1 MKLTHE
7 QMTALRKASAVLSG
21 TGHHDE
27 ASEINRMLAHPDHSG
42 DGGEKVAAAVFP
54 MAQPGHC
61 INCGL
66 SVSPSCAC
74 ARGRDLAAQS
84 PLPQDGDERAR
95 FEAWANSNGF
105 GPKYRESMFAA
116 WQAALASNKAASETK
131 VQKGSWVNEPP
142 VMPWED
148 QSRSEDEKA
157 AIRFYVENPS
167 AALLDFGKRVSSNKA
182 AAVAVAHPT
191 PISITT
197 DQIAEIAG
205 KYNLGN
211 PRLDALR
218 GFVNE
223 VIIVNGAE
231 YAKSE

>member
-1 MKLTHE
+1 MSEELKPGTEFREWFEHE
-7 QMTALRKASAVLSG
+7 WAMYEDKAFTSRVTSMAWALKAWRHTRAV
-21 TGHHDE
+21 
-27 ASEINRMLAHPDHSG
+27 HPGHSG
-42 DGGEKVAAAVFP
+42 DEVFDSHEVDRGTHIEIVPHYRKAAPV
-54 MAQPGHC
+54 
-61 INCGL
+61 L
-66 SVSPSCAC
+66 
-74 ARGRDLAAQS
+74 
-84 PLPQDGDERAR
+84 QDGDERAR

-116 WQAALASNKAASETK
+116 WQAALA
-131 VQKGSWVNEPP
+131 
-142 VMPWED
+142 
-148 QSRSEDEKA
+148 
-157 AIRFYVENPS
+157 
-167 AALLDFGKRVSSNKA
+167 SNKA